1 MIPLLY
7 IGISQSLFAVLLL
20 LIKKNRFVYDIV
32 LAIWLFMISLQ
43 LISVLI
49 GVENSNQVHRAL
61 LLLKMIPF
69 TYGPFLFIYS
79 KMLVLS
85 KPVFRGRYLLHFIPF
100 FLFSFYYLFIASRSN
115 AIDELNSSF
124 LGGELSTS
132 HIVYATLLIISIIYY
147 VVRVLF
153 LLTIH
158 RMKMLNHFSYE
169 SEKNNLNWL
178 KTISIIFA
186 IIYPTAVLARI
197 LNMVADYE
205 VFSPIIFPVI
215 GFTFFAYAL
224 SIFGF
229 QQDSIFISPSFA
241 RLQSR
246 KDRLE
251 QISKEKEDFE
261 ILEEEEIENIKIE
274 NTKYEKSG
282 LKPETY
288 VEYEKIIMDY
298 MTKEKPYLDS
308 SFSIQKMSEDLNIQ
322 KFYITQVLNEHLNK
336 NFYTFVNDFRIK
348 EVKEMMEK
356 DNNNKY
362 TLLSLAFDAGFNS
375 KTSFNTTFKKYT
387 GKTPSQY
394 RKDVLEMKN

>member
-1 MIPLLY
+1 MTPLLY

-32 LAIWLFMISLQ
+32 LAIWLFVISLQ
-43 LISVLI
+43 LMSVLI
-49 GVENSNQVHRAL
+49 GVENSNQVHRSML
-61 LLLKMIPF
+61 LFKMMPF
-69 TYGPFLFIYS
+69 AYGPFLLIYA

-85 KPVFRGRYLLHFIPF
+85 KPVFRGKYLLHFIPF
-100 FLFSFYYLFIASRSN
+100 VIISTYYLFIASNSS
-115 AIDELNSSF
+115 AIEELNQSF
-124 LGGELSTS
+124 LGGEISTS
-132 HIVYATLLIISIIYY
+132 HIIYATLLIISIIYY
-147 VVRVLF
+147 VIRVLV

-158 RMKMLNHFSYE
+158 RAKMLNHFSYE

-186 IIYPTAVLARI
+186 IIYPSAVLARI
-197 LNMVADYE
+197 LNIVADYE

-246 KDRLE
+246 RERLD
-251 QISKEKEDFE
+251 QINEEKVDFKV
-261 ILEEEEIENIKIE
+261 IEEEVIENS
-274 NTKYEKSG
+274 KYEKSG

-288 VEYEKIIMDY
+288 SEYIDKIMEY
-298 MTKEKPYLDS
+298 MNTKKPFIDS
-308 SFSIQKMSEDLNIQ
+308 SFSIQQMAEDLHIQ

-336 NFYTFVNDFRIK
+336 NFYTFVNDFRIE
-348 EVKEMMEK
+348 EVKNIIKNDE
-356 DNNNKY
+356 NNKY

-394 RKDVLEMKN
+394 RKEVFGNI

>member
-1 MIPLLY
+1 MTPLLY

-43 LISVLI
+43 LFSVLI
-49 GVENSNQVHRAL
+49 GIEDNNQVNRSMM
-61 LLLKMIPF
+61 LLKMIPF
-69 TYGPFLFIYS
+69 TYGPFFYIYS

-85 KPVFRGRYLLHFIPF
+85 KPVFRGKYLFHFIPF
-100 FLFSFYYLFIASRSN
+100 VIASIYYLFIASKTN
-115 AIDELNSSF
+115 TIEELNRSF
-124 LGGELSTS
+124 LGGNLSVS

-147 VVRVLF
+147 VVKILI

-158 RMKMLNHFSYE
+158 RKKILNHFSYE

-178 KTISIIFA
+178 KTIAIIFA
-186 IIYPTAVLARI
+186 IIYPSAVLARI
-197 LNMVADYE
+197 LNLVADHE
-205 VFSPIIFPVI
+205 IFSPIIFPVI

-246 KDRLE
+246 KERLA
-251 QISKEKEDFE
+251 QIEEDDEVVEE
-261 ILEEEEIENIKIE
+261 ILNK
-274 NTKYEKSG
+274 KYEKSG

-288 VEYEKIIMDY
+288 SEYEKTIINY
-298 MTKEKPYLDS
+298 MNSEKPYLDNA
-308 SFSIQKMSEDLNIQ
+308 FSIQTMSEALSIQ
-322 KFYITQVLNEHLNK
+322 KFYITQVLNESLNK
-336 NFYTFVNDFRIK
+336 NFYTFVNDFRIE
-348 EVKEMMEK
+348 EVKNLIK
-356 DNNNKY
+356 VDDNNKY
-362 TLLSLAFDAGFNS
+362 TLLSLAFDSGFNS

-394 RKDVLEMKN
+394 RKEVFENK

>member
-1 MIPLLY
+1 MTPLLY

-32 LAIWLFMISLQ
+32 LAIWLFVISLQ
-43 LISVLI
+43 LMSVLVGI
-49 GVENSNQVHRAL
+49 ENPNQDHRAML
-61 LLLKMIPF
+61 IFKMMPF
-69 TYGPFLFIYS
+69 TYGPFLFIYA

-85 KPVFRGRYLLHFIPF
+85 KPVFRGKYLFHFIPF
-100 FLFSFYYLFIASRSN
+100 FAASFYYLFIISDSE
-115 AIDELNSSF
+115 AIKELNQSF
-124 LGGELSTS
+124 LGGSISTL
-132 HIVYATLLIISIIYY
+132 HIIYATLLIISIIYY
-147 VVRVLF
+147 VIRVLV

-178 KTISIIFA
+178 KTVAIIFA
-186 IIYPTAVLARI
+186 IIYPSAVLARI
-197 LNMVADYE
+197 FNIVADYE
-205 VFSPIIFPVI
+205 VLSPIIFPVI

-246 KDRLE
+246 RERLDLINE
-251 QISKEKEDFE
+251 EKTDFE
-261 ILEEEEIENIKIE
+261 VLEEEVIENP
-274 NTKYEKSG
+274 KYEKSG

-288 VEYEKIIMDY
+288 AEYIDKIMDY
-298 MTKEKPYLDS
+298 MNTSKPYLDS
-308 SFSIQKMSEDLNIQ
+308 SFSIQQMAEDLHIQ
-322 KFYITQVLNEHLNK
+322 KFYITQVLNEHLKK
-336 NFYTFVNDFRIK
+336 NFYTFVNDFRIE
-348 EVKEMMEK
+348 EVKNIIK
-356 DNNNKY
+356 NDKNNKY

-394 RKDVLEMKN
+394 RKEVFE

>member
-1 MIPLLY
+1 MTPLLY

-43 LISVLI
+43 LVSVLM
-49 GVENSNQVHRAL
+49 GVENQNQVNRAM

-85 KPVFRGRYLLHFIPF
+85 KPVFRGKYLLHFIPF
-100 FLFSFYYLFIASRSN
+100 VIFSFYYMFVSSRSS
-115 AIDELNSSF
+115 AIDELNRSF
-124 LGGELSTS
+124 LGGELSSS
-132 HIVYATLLIISIIYY
+132 HIVYASLLIISIVYY
-147 VVRVLF
+147 VIRVLV

-186 IIYPTAVLARI
+186 IIYPSAVLARL
-197 LNMVADYE
+197 LNVVADYE

-251 QISKEKEDFE
+251 QIEKEKEDFKVV
-261 ILEEEEIENIKIE
+261 EEEVIESIP
-274 NTKYEKSG
+274 KYEKSG

-288 VEYEKIIMDY
+288 TEYENKIMEYMKDY
-298 MTKEKPYLDS
+298 KPFLDS
-308 SFSIQKMSEDLNIQ
+308 AFSIQKMAEDLKIQ

-336 NFYTFVNDFRIK
+336 NFYTFVNDFRID
-348 EVKEMMEK
+348 EVKRMIEK
-356 DNNNKY
+356 DDNNKY

-394 RKDVLEMKN
+394 RKDYFSSNKA

>member
-1 MIPLLY
+1 MTPLLY

-32 LAIWLFMISLQ
+32 LAIWLFVISLQ
-43 LISVLI
+43 LMSVLV
-49 GVENSNQVHRAL
+49 GVENPNQVHRSML
-61 LLLKMIPF
+61 LFKMIPF
-69 TYGPFLFIYS
+69 AYGPFLLIYAR
-79 KMLVLS
+79 MLVLS
-85 KPVFRGRYLLHFIPF
+85 KPVFRGKYLLHFIPF
-100 FLFSFYYLFIASRSN
+100 FIISFYYLFIISN
-115 AIDELNSSF
+115 SDAINELNQSF
-124 LGGELSTS
+124 LGGTLSTL

-147 VVRVLF
+147 VIRVVV

-186 IIYPTAVLARI
+186 IIYPSAVLARI
-197 LNMVADYE
+197 FNIVADYE
-205 VFSPIIFPVI
+205 VLSPIIFPVI

-246 KDRLE
+246 RERLDLINE
-251 QISKEKEDFE
+251 EKTDFRV
-261 ILEEEEIENIKIE
+261 LEEEVIE

-288 VEYEKIIMDY
+288 SEYIDKIMDY
-298 MTKEKPYLDS
+298 MNTGKPYLDS
-308 SFSIQKMSEDLNIQ
+308 SFSIQQMAEDLKIQ
-322 KFYITQVLNEHLNK
+322 KFYITQVLNEHLKK
-336 NFYTFVNDFRIK
+336 NFYTFVNDFRIE
-348 EVKEMMEK
+348 EVKNIIK
-356 DNNNKY
+356 NDKNNKY

-394 RKDVLEMKN
+394 RKEVFE